1 MQTQTQDRIKKEEKM
16 NTYRKT
22 AIIVGVLFLTGMV
35 ITALTMVFYSPII
48 SDPNFLI
55 NVSAKSTQLI
65 IGILLAI
72 IMGATAPGI
81 AVMMFPI
88 FKQLNKHLAL
98 AFLGARFVEFAFV
111 IVGELSILLLVSLSQ
126 EYVKAG
132 APDASYFQTL
142 GALSMAANSG
152 AYQMVLIIYSLT
164 ALVFFYLLYQSK
176 LIPRLLSVW
185 GLIGATVSLAG
196 PLLELFGYGAPIFL
210 FIPGGL
216 LELFLGVWLI
226 VKGFNS
232 SAIASLSAK
241 TDINEIK

>member
-1 MQTQTQDRIKKEEKM
+1 MIT
-16 NTYRKT
+16 
-22 AIIVGVLFLTGMV
+22 FLIG
-35 ITALTMVFYSPII
+35 MVFYRPTI
-48 SDPNFLI
+48 DDLNFLI
-55 NVSAKSTQLI
+55 NVSANSTQVV
-65 IGILLAI
+65 IGILLQL
-72 IMGATAPGI
+72 IMGATAAGI

-88 FKQLNKHLAL
+88 FWQLNKNIAL
-98 AFLGARFVEFAFV
+98 GYLSARVVEFACV
-111 IVGELSILLLVSLSQ
+111 IVGELSILSLLSLSQ

-132 APDASYFQTL
+132 TPDASYFQTL
-142 GALSMAANSG
+142 GALSIAESLW
-152 AYQMVLIIYSLT
+152 AYQMVLILYSLT
-164 ALVFFYLLYQSK
+164 ALVFFYYLYK
-176 LIPRLLSVW
+176 LKFIPRLLSVW

-196 PLLELFGYGAPIFL
+196 PLLEMFGYGAPIFL

>member
-1 MQTQTQDRIKKEEKM
+1 MDS
-16 NTYRKT
+16 NRKI
-22 AIIVGVLFLTGMV
+22 ARIVGVLFLTGM
-35 ITALTMVFYSPII
+35 ITYLVGMVFYRPTI
-48 SDPNFLI
+48 DDLNFLI
-55 NVSAKSTQLI
+55 NVSANSTQVV
-65 IGILLAI
+65 IGILLQL
-72 IMGATAPGI
+72 IMGATAAGI

-88 FKQLNKHLAL
+88 FWQLNKNIAL
-98 AFLGARFVEFAFV
+98 GYLSARVVEFACV
-111 IVGELSILLLVSLSQ
+111 IVGELSILSLLSLSQ

-132 APDASYFQTL
+132 TPDASYFQTL
-142 GALSMAANSG
+142 GALSIAESLW
-152 AYQMVLIIYSLT
+152 AYQMVLILYSLT
-164 ALVFFYLLYQSK
+164 ALVFFYYLYK
-176 LIPRLLSVW
+176 LKFIPRLLSVW

-196 PLLELFGYGAPIFL
+196 PLLEMFGYGAPIFL

>member
-1 MQTQTQDRIKKEEKM
+1 MI
-16 NTYRKT
+16 
-22 AIIVGVLFLTGMV
+22 
-35 ITALTMVFYSPII
+35 ALGY
-48 SDPNFLI
+48 
-55 NVSAKSTQLI
+55 
-65 IGILLAI
+65 
-72 IMGATAPGI
+72 
-81 AVMMFPI
+81 
-88 FKQLNKHLAL
+88 
-98 AFLGARFVEFAFV
+98 LGARIVEFTCV
-111 IVGELSILLLVSLSQ
+111 IVGELSILSLLSLSQ

-142 GALSMAANSG
+142 GTLSMAESLW
-152 AYQMVLIIYSLT
+152 AYQMVLILYSLT

-196 PLLELFGYGAPIFL
+196 PFLELFGYGAPIFL

-232 SAIASLSAK
+232 SAIASLSVK
-241 TDINEIK
+241 TDINEKK

>member
-1 MQTQTQDRIKKEEKM
+1 M
-16 NTYRKT
+16 
-22 AIIVGVLFLTGMV
+22 VG
-35 ITALTMVFYSPII
+35 MVFYRPTI

-55 NVSAKSTQLI
+55 NVSANSTQVV
-65 IGILLAI
+65 IGILLQL
-72 IMGATAPGI
+72 IMGATAAGI

-88 FKQLNKHLAL
+88 FWQLNKNIAL
-98 AFLGARFVEFAFV
+98 GYLSARVVEFACV
-111 IVGELSILLLVSLSQ
+111 IVGELSILSLLSLSQ

-132 APDASYFQTL
+132 TPDASYFQTL
-142 GALSMAANSG
+142 GALSMAGSLW
-152 AYQMVLIIYSLT
+152 AYQMVLILYSLT
-164 ALVFFYLLYQSK
+164 ALVFFYYLYKLK

-196 PLLELFGYGAPIFL
+196 PLLEMFGYGAPIFL
-210 FIPGGL
+210 FLPGGL